1 MKKNVLRISDL
12 RKKGIVWSRVSTKHQ
27 EDNGGSLD
35 YQKRL
40 CQTYAESQGIEIKAY
55 HGGTHE
61 SAKTPGALVKAMIS
75 EAKRDKSITHI
86 IVSQADR
93 FSRNAGQA
101 INIINELKAL
111 GITVVEAMTG
121 MSTDTPEGLM
131 MIQVKLCM
139 AQWDNTNRTTK
150 FVSGRKNCLQNG
162 VWCGKRPLGYNKTG
176 KSINAQYSINETGKL
191 IRKMF
196 KLKLE
201 GMPNHII
208 AERLRPYGLDLSK
221 QTVHKILTN
230 PFYCGL
236 ISHKMLD
243 GEIVKGKH
251 PALITKEEFLQVQE
265 IMSGRTGVYKHKKE
279 TPQFPLKRHIR
290 CVDDN
295 SLMTAYTVKN
305 IDYYKCNHKGCKT
318 NVSAKKLHAKYE
330 ELLNGFNIPEL
341 LYPLLRDCIDSI
353 VQGGEA
359 ESKPK
364 LAVLRKKRSECVN
377 KIKRCKV
384 RYGSEEINEDVYST
398 TIQSLQEKIDNIDL
412 ELAKFKNNLSNLSDD
427 TDVILSTCC
436 NIASLWRNSSLE
448 TSQKIQNLLFPDG
461 ILWDK
466 RINDYRTLT
475 INQAFSV
482 IERLSSSC
490 KNKKEVRDKNLTSIL
505 KMCG

>member
-1 MKKNVLRISDL
+1 MKKKCI
-12 RKKGIVWSRVSTKHQ
+12 IWSRVSTKHQ

-61 SAKTPGALVKAMIS
+61 SAKTPGTLIKAMIS

-121 MSTDTPEGLM
+121 MSTETPEGLM

-162 VWCGKRPLGYNKTG
+162 VWCGKQPMGYNKEG
-176 KSINAQYSINETGKL
+176 KSINAKYTINETGKL

-196 KLKLE
+196 RLKLE

-208 AERLRPYGLDLSK
+208 AERLRPYGLELSK

-251 PALITKEEFLQVQE
+251 PALISKEEFLQVQE

-290 CVDDN
+290 CIEDN
-295 SLMTAYTVKN
+295 SFMTAYTQKKH
-305 IDYYKCNHKGCKT
+305 DYYKCNHKGCKT

-330 ELLNGFNIPEL
+330 ELLNSFNIPEL

-353 VQGGEA
+353 MQGNES

-364 LAVLRKKRSECVN
+364 LATLRKQRSECEN
-377 KIKRCKV
+377 KIRRCKA
-384 RYGSEEINEDVYST
+384 RYGAEEINEDVYST
-398 TIQSLQEKIDNIDL
+398 TIQFLQEKIDNINL

-427 TDVILSTCC
+427 ADVIFSTCC

-448 TSQKIQNLLFPDG
+448 TSQKIQNLLFPSG
-461 ILWDK
+461 IFWDK
-466 RINDYRTLT
+466 ENENYRTFDC
-475 INQAFSV
+475 NQALDIIQRISD
-482 IERLSSSC
+482 SY
-490 KNKKEVRDKNLTSIL
+490 KNKNEEKSENFSSKLRL
-505 KMCG
+505 CG